1 MLLVYL
7 ILLLLFFLIAPYFL
21 DKVAKQTK
29 VGQILGGIVICYFIG
44 IAIGNTQAL
53 VIDQQADLDWLNG
66 ISTQIFTFCVLVSI
80 PMFLITT
87 SIKDLF
93 RNIAPVALS
102 FFLIALS
109 VSVVSLGVSYWYRGV
124 IAEGHLAT
132 GMLSAVYI
140 GGSPNLVAVGTTLKA
155 SPSLMATIQLTDVVC
170 SSVYLIFMTSI
181 AKRVLSYILRPYP
194 ASTKTAVTNA
204 EILSEIELNRA
215 ENQILDDNQ
224 EENNDTLPKHTFMEY
239 AKGIA
244 LSVLIGFVLVGMG
257 LGLSILIPDAQG
269 EPNQIV
275 LMTWLSASALG
286 LSTIKFFRNILGTE
300 LAANYIMLIFAL
312 AAGSVIDLALLIE
325 KGKDYLGFNAC
336 IMLGAYGLHLILAK
350 LFRVNVDTFLVG
362 SVASFFG
369 PGFIPQICIAI
380 KNKKLL
386 PAGVAAGVLGLI
398 MATYIGLGI
407 SLFTQGWHQ

>member
-7 ILLLLFFLIAPYFL
+7 ILLILFFLIAPYFF
-21 DKVAKQTK
+21 DKFAKNTK
-29 VGQILGGIVICYFIG
+29 VGQILGGIVVCYFIG

-53 VIDQQADLDWLNG
+53 VIGEKADLDWLNG

-87 SIKDLF
+87 SIKDLI

-102 FFLIALS
+102 FFLIAASVAS
-109 VSVVSLGVSYWYRGV
+109 VSIGVSYWYRGA

-170 SSVYLIFMTSI
+170 SSIYLIFMTSI
-181 AKRVLSYILRPYP
+181 AKRVLSYVLRPYP
-194 ASTKTAVTNA
+194 TPANTAVVGA
-204 EILSEIELNRA
+204 EIQPEVELNRA
-215 ENQILDDNQ
+215 ENQILDNNLA
-224 EENNDTLPKHTFMEY
+224 ENTPEHTFMDY
-239 AKGIA
+239 VKGIA
-244 LSVLIGFVLVGMG
+244 LSVLIGFVLVGIG
-257 LGLSILIPDAQG
+257 LGLAILIPDAQG

-275 LMTWLSASALG
+275 LMTWLSVSALG
-286 LSTIKFFRNILGTE
+286 LSTIRFFRKILGTE

-312 AAGSVIDLALLIE
+312 SAGSVIDLALLIE

-398 MATYIGLGI
+398 IATYIGLGI
-407 SLFTQGWHQ
+407 SILTQGWHQ